1 MVRDGERGSLLCITA
16 KEPAMEHK
24 GAKRLPATEVKAHL
38 GRIVHDVATTGT
50 PVVIHTRGED
60 QAVIISLRDFH
71 TLWPTAAAMS
81 APVRHRVRAA
91 LRAADL
97 LSEPTAQEL
106 AAVHAFE
113 ATHAPAD
120 QQRLLASW
128 RQLQLSP
135 ALSEIILQRDAFWGR
150 FTRDLLRRYEFLP
163 TRRTIVTRAAALCL
177 KHPLRGFDAIHLAS
191 GQ

>member
-24 GAKRLPATEVKAHL
+24 GVKRLPATEVKAHL

-91 LRAADL
+91 LRAAMSLSRLWQAQGKYDAARTL
-97 LSEPTAQEL
+97 LAGTYGWFTKGLDTAHLQEAKALL
-106 AAVHAFE
+106 AA
-113 ATHAPAD
+113 
-120 QQRLLASW
+120 L
-128 RQLQLSP
+128 
-135 ALSEIILQRDAFWGR
+135 G
-150 FTRDLLRRYEFLP
+150 
-163 TRRTIVTRAAALCL
+163 
-177 KHPLRGFDAIHLAS
+177 
-191 GQ
+191 